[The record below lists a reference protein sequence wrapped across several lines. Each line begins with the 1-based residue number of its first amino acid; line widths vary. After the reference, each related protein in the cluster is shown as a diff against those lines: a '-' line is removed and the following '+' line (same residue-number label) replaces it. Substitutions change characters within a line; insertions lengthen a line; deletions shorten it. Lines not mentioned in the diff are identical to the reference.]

1 MTRRPKTIQKAAA
14 RFLLLNA
21 YRYQGKNKV
30 VFIISTVSRSV
41 LAEFV
46 YLAVTKFPYLPQFT
60 VNPFNLGQYF
70 VMKFEFRPLMC
81 KKKGC
86 GLHVA
91 DR

>member
-1 MTRRPKTIQKAAA
+1 M
-14 RFLLLNA
+14 
-21 YRYQGKNKV
+21 
-30 VFIISTVSRSV
+30 SRSL

-86 GLHVA
+86 GLHVT